1 MENVR
6 TEPLWPSNVGKEV
19 TLKLDIVGQRLL
31 NQKLVRSDLKKP
43 VEIVSWL
50 GAVQSQDYAGAK
62 WALALRAPA
71 LTDADVDRAF
81 DRGDILRTHIL
92 RPTWHFVAP
101 KDIRW
106 MLKLTAPRI
115 LARNRHYCRKTG
127 LDDRSLARCRK
138 LIERALAGGRHL
150 TRAELAAVLD
160 RAGIPG
166 AGVRLAYLVMD
177 AELEGVICSGPRL
190 GKQFTYALLEERAPK
205 TRALTNDEAL
215 AELTKRYFASHGP
228 ATLRDFVWWSGLTVK
243 LAKSGLDMLGRAV
256 ASETVNGVTYW
267 SVPPARVRRT
277 PVQAATPVVHL
288 LPNYDELMNAL
299 RDRGLFQDPA
309 AQPPANAFLRF
320 PHQLAIDGILRGA
333 WRRTLTNRGII
344 ITVRPFKPLA
354 RPEKRA
360 LDDEVS
366 RYSRFANTAAK
377 LAIV

>member
-1 MENVR
+1 LQ
-6 TEPLWPSNVGKEV
+6 TE
-19 TLKLDIVGQRLL
+19 IVGQRLL

-115 LARNRHYCRKTG
+115 LARNRLYCRKTG
-127 LDDRSLARCRK
+127 LDDRSLARSRK

-177 AELEGVICSGPRL
+177 AELGGVICSGPRL

-243 LAKSGLDMLGRAV
+243 LAKSGMDMLGRAV
-256 ASETVNGVTYW
+256 VSEAVNGLTYW
-267 SVPPARVRRT
+267 SVPPARVRRS
-277 PVQAATPVVHL
+277 PAQAATPVIHL

-299 RDRGLFQDPA
+299 RERSLFQDPA

-320 PHQLAIDGILRGA
+320 PHQLAIDGIMRGA

-360 LDDEVS
+360 LDEAVE
-366 RYSRFANTAAK
+366 RYGRFASMPAT
-377 LAIV
+377 LAIA

>member
-1 MENVR
+1 M
-6 TEPLWPSNVGKEV
+6 
-19 TLKLDIVGQRLL
+19 KLDIVGQRLL

-81 DRGDILRTHIL
+81 DRGDILRTHII

-115 LARNRHYCRKTG
+115 LAGNRHYCRKTG

-166 AGVRLAYLVMD
+166 AGVRLAYLLMD
-177 AELEGVICSGPRL
+177 SSSKA
-190 GKQFTYALLEERAPK
+190 
-205 TRALTNDEAL
+205 
-215 AELTKRYFASHGP
+215 
-228 ATLRDFVWWSGLTVK
+228 
-243 LAKSGLDMLGRAV
+243 
-256 ASETVNGVTYW
+256 
-267 SVPPARVRRT
+267 
-277 PVQAATPVVHL
+277 
-288 LPNYDELMNAL
+288 
-299 RDRGLFQDPA
+299 
-309 AQPPANAFLRF
+309 
-320 PHQLAIDGILRGA
+320 
-333 WRRTLTNRGII
+333 
-344 ITVRPFKPLA
+344 
-354 RPEKRA
+354 
-360 LDDEVS
+360 
-366 RYSRFANTAAK
+366 
-377 LAIV
+377 